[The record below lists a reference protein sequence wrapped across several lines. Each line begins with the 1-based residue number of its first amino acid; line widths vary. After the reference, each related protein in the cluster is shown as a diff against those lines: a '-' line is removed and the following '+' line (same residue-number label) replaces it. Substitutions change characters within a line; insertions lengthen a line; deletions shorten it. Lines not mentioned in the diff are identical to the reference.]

1 MSDILEKLKG
11 NIIISVQA
19 MPSEPLYDEVCIN
32 AMIKSVITG
41 GAKGLRVAGARDVR
55 NAKKI
60 SDVPVIGITKPE
72 KIPANYKEL
81 VYITPSVKDAD
92 ALIEAGA
99 DIIAFDATPRDRG
112 CGENISQI
120 IDFIENF
127 PKYIENLDNS
137 LMAIPFFKAM
147 HISLDTSE
155 VMSSFAAS
163 STEMINSI
171 VDFVKSASSAF
182 LYIFTSVVFMFFF
195 LADKDIISKGFL
207 KFFPVEIRQKAGD
220 IINTILEKL
229 GGYVVAQFIVSASVW
244 IVMTIG
250 LLIFHI
256 NYALILG
263 LIAGVLSIIPVLG
276 SALSLIICLIATY
289 ESGIWALIIVTVMFT
304 LSHFVENNVVR
315 PWVYSKFLNLHPIII
330 FLALFVGAKYAGV
343 VGVIFAPPM
352 AMALCILIDELYE
365 YHGVDEYE

>member
-1 MSDILEKLKG
+1 MFSKIFDNSASKKNFCFLFVLALLG
-11 NIIISVQA
+11 WFIIVN
-19 MPSEPLYDEVCIN
+19 PD
-32 AMIKSVITG
+32 
-41 GAKGLRVAGARDVR
+41 
-55 NAKKI
+55 
-60 SDVPVIGITKPE
+60 
-72 KIPANYKEL
+72 
-81 VYITPSVKDAD
+81 
-92 ALIEAGA
+92 
-99 DIIAFDATPRDRG
+99 IAFMFFAAVAFTCALVPLVDRLSKKMNRALAATIVLLGTILVLCVFTIPIFILG
-112 CGENISQI
+112 AYQI

-127 PKYIENLDNS
+127 PKYIQNLDNS

-155 VMSSFAAS
+155 IMSSFAAS

-207 KFFPVEIRQKAGD
+207 KFFPVEIRQKASD
-220 IINTILEKL
+220 ITDTILEKL

-244 IVMTIG
+244 IVMTLG

-276 SALSLIICLIATY
+276 SALSLVICLIATY
-289 ESGIWALIIVTVMFT
+289 ESGIWALVIVTVMFT

-315 PWVYSKFLNLHPIII
+315 PWVYSKFLNLHPVII

-343 VGVIFAPPM
+343 LGVIFAPPI
-352 AMALCILIDELYE
+352 AMALYILLDELYLKKMN
-365 YHGVDEYE
+365 